1 MTKPDVMATGAGVS
15 IATWLGI
22 GDLNAMLALG
32 VAGLTILLLLI
43 RIALS
48 VREWKRGRTLNR

>member
-1 MTKPDVMATGAGVS
+1 MTKPVVMATGAGVS